1 MLPNTRASRALQRP
15 FVVARIRRDFQLL
28 PRYSCF
34 GTGISH
40 AQQTQS
46 SGVVRGAP
54 PPGEGAG
61 AVEDVVVVGAGVGG
75 LATAACLAR
84 IGLRVTVAAGKG
96 GAGGGRDITTTGE
109 KTKAAAESTDRSSSG
124 TGGSIDPGVGIW
136 THGLACLES
145 LGVLRQLESEGRYM
159 GEAGYRDTAGN
170 WLATPT
176 RPLQQWGAAPM
187 LRGEPCSDAFGGKS
201 EDARLGGGGE
211 GGSAS
216 VLFVRESKLMEA
228 LRSALPADT
237 KFVVGDVEDIN
248 WGRGARND
256 DAGVAGKSR
265 GTVSGRFCAAGAGDG
280 GWEADFDL
288 LVGADGRQS
297 FVRDRVVLA
306 PEAGATDGRRGD
318 AGRSVASTGA
328 VGRSEAAA
336 AGPRRRGYT
345 VYRGVCSSSSS
356 SSSSSRRSPEG
367 ASRMDEEGGWGLASF
382 QTWGPGLRFAS
393 VPLAGDARMWFA
405 TVEDGLVGADGGPAD
420 KDQHSPSCGGGGC
433 EGEQNHKNKRFLLE
447 TFGGWHAPVGSLLRA
462 TAEGSITREDA
473 RAMSRRGL
481 RDIAAAVGAARR
493 RSRGGGGGGG
503 GGGVVLVGDAAH
515 TLDPVLAQGAGLAL
529 EDAFFLAQHLK
540 DFNDRQNKKSAAVTV
555 GEAGDRLEEA
565 LSRYDEERLQR
576 ALLLSVLSDVSQAL
590 GQLRRPEWLVRARDS
605 TLARHIPAA
614 LSSRVF
620 DGLMGA
626 SLAGGLAGGAR
637 AAVAAAVGFGEK
649 WRFGGYGV
657 PKLW

>member
-1 MLPNTRASRALQRP
+1 MLPITRASTALQRP
-15 FVVARIRRDFQLL
+15 LVVARMRHDFQLL
-28 PRYSCF
+28 PRYSRF
-34 GTGISH
+34 GRGISH

-46 SGVVRGAP
+46 SRVVTGAP

-96 GAGGGRDITTTGE
+96 GAGGGRDIATTGE
-109 KTKAAAESTDRSSSG
+109 KTKAAAESMDRSSSA

-159 GEAGYRDTAGN
+159 GEAGYRDTTGN

-176 RPLQQWGAAPM
+176 RPLQEWGAAPM
-187 LRGEPCSDAFGGKS
+187 RRGEPCSDESCGKD
-201 EDARLGGGGE
+201 EDGRLGGGG
-211 GGSAS
+211 GAS

-237 KFVVGDVEDIN
+237 KFVDCDVEDIK
-248 WGRGARND
+248 WRCGASND
-256 DAGVAGKSR
+256 DAGVAGKSQ

-288 LVGADGRQS
+288 LVGADGPQS

-306 PEAGATDGRRGD
+306 AEAGATGGRRGD

-328 VGRSEAAA
+328 VGGSEAAA

-356 SSSSSRRSPEG
+356 RRSPEG
-367 ASRMDEEGGWGLASF
+367 ASRIDEKGGWGLASF

-393 VPLAGDARMWFA
+393 VPLAGDERTWFA

-420 KDQHSPSCGGGGC
+420 EGQPPPSCGGGG
-433 EGEQNHKNKRFLLE
+433 EGEKPHKDKGFLLE

-481 RDIAAAVGAARR
+481 RDIAAAAGAARR
-493 RSRGGGGGGG
+493 R
-503 GGGVVLVGDAAH
+503 
-515 TLDPVLAQGAGLAL
+515 
-529 EDAFFLAQHLK
+529 
-540 DFNDRQNKKSAAVTV
+540 
-555 GEAGDRLEEA
+555 
-565 LSRYDEERLQR
+565 
-576 ALLLSVLSDVSQAL
+576 
-590 GQLRRPEWLVRARDS
+590 
-605 TLARHIPAA
+605 
-614 LSSRVF
+614 
-620 DGLMGA
+620 
-626 SLAGGLAGGAR
+626 
-637 AAVAAAVGFGEK
+637 
-649 WRFGGYGV
+649 
-657 PKLW
+657 

>member
-1 MLPNTRASRALQRP
+1 MLPITRASTGLQRSL
-15 FVVARIRRDFQLL
+15 VVARMRHDFQLL
-28 PRYSCF
+28 PRYSRF

-40 AQQTQS
+40 AQQMQS
-46 SGVVRGAP
+46 SEVVTRAP

-96 GAGGGRDITTTGE
+96 GAGGGRDITTTGD
-109 KTKAAAESTDRSSSG
+109 KTKAAADSMNRSSSA

-159 GEAGYRDTAGN
+159 GEAGYRDTTGN

-176 RPLQQWGAAPM
+176 RPLQEWGAAPM
-187 LRGEPCSDAFGGKS
+187 RRGEPCSDDSGGKG
-201 EDARLGGGGE
+201 EDGRLGGEGRGG
-211 GGSAS
+211 GAS

-237 KFVVGDVEDIN
+237 KFVEGDVEDIK
-248 WGRGARND
+248 WGCGASND
-256 DAGVAGKSR
+256 DAGVAGKNR

-288 LVGADGRQS
+288 LVGADGPQS
-297 FVRDRVVLA
+297 FVRDRVVSA
-306 PEAGATDGRRGD
+306 AEAGATDGRRGD

-328 VGRSEAAA
+328 AGGSEAAV

-356 SSSSSRRSPEG
+356 SSSRPLPEG
-367 ASRMDEEGGWGLASF
+367 APWIDEEGGWGLASF

-393 VPLAGDARMWFA
+393 VPLAGDERMWFA
-405 TVEDGLVGADGGPAD
+405 TVEGGLVGADGGPTD
-420 KDQHSPSCGGGGC
+420 KDQQPPSCGGGG
-433 EGEQNHKNKRFLLE
+433 GESEKNRDNKSFLLE

-462 TAEGSITREDA
+462 TAERSITREDA

-481 RDIAAAVGAARR
+481 RDITAAAGAARR
-493 RSRGGGGGGG
+493 RSRGGG

-515 TLDPVLAQGAGLAL
+515 TLDPVLAQGAGVAL

-540 DFNDRQNKKSAAVTV
+540 DFNDRQNKKSAAVTA

-605 TLARHIPAA
+605 TLARYIPAA
-614 LSSRVF
+614 LSSRIF
-620 DGLMGA
+620 DGLMAA
-626 SLAGGLAGGAR
+626 SLAGGAR
-637 AAVAAAVGFGEK
+637 AATAAAVGFGEK
-649 WRFGGYGV
+649 RRFGGYRV

>member
-1 MLPNTRASRALQRP
+1 MLPITRASRALQRP
-15 FVVARIRRDFQLL
+15 LVVGRIRREFQLL
-28 PRYSCF
+28 PRYSSF

-40 AQQTQS
+40 AQQSQS
-46 SGVVRGAP
+46 SGAVRGAP

-109 KTKAAAESTDRSSSG
+109 KTKAAAESMDRSSRAI
-124 TGGSIDPGVGIW
+124 GGSIDPGVGIW

-145 LGVLRQLESEGRYM
+145 LGVLQQLESEGRYM

-176 RPLQQWGAAPM
+176 RPLQEWGGAPM
-187 LRGEPCSDAFGGKS
+187 RRGQPCSDESGGKS
-201 EDARLGGGGE
+201 EDGRLGGGGE
-211 GGSAS
+211 AGAGGGGAS

-228 LRSALPADT
+228 LRSVLPADT
-237 KFVVGDVEDIN
+237 KFVEGDAEDIN
-248 WGRGARND
+248 WGCGASND

-288 LVGADGRQS
+288 LVGADGPQS

-306 PEAGATDGRRGD
+306 AEAGATGGRRGD
-318 AGRSVASTGA
+318 AGCSVAGTGA
-328 VGRSEAAA
+328 VAGSEAAA

-356 SSSSSRRSPEG
+356 SRRSSEG
-367 ASRMDEEGGWGLASF
+367 APRIDEEGGWGLASF

-393 VPLAGDARMWFA
+393 VPLAGDERMWFA

-420 KDQHSPSCGGGGC
+420 KDQHFPSCGGGGGEG
-433 EGEQNHKNKRFLLE
+433 EGEQNHEKKRFLLE

-473 RAMSRRGL
+473 RAMSRQGL
-481 RDIAAAVGAARR
+481 RDIAAAASAARR
-493 RSRGGGGGGG
+493 RSRGGGG

-515 TLDPVLAQGAGLAL
+515 TLDPVLAQGAGVAL
-529 EDAFFLAQHLK
+529 EDAFFLAHHLK
-540 DFNDRQNKKSAAVTV
+540 DFNDRQNKRSAAVTA

-605 TLARHIPAA
+605 TLARYIPAT

-620 DGLMGA
+620 DGLMEA

-637 AAVAAAVGFGEK
+637 AAAAAAVGFVEK
-649 WRFGGYGV
+649 WRFGGYTV

>member
-1 MLPNTRASRALQRP
+1 MLPTTRASAALQRQLL
-15 FVVARIRRDFQLL
+15 VARMRHDFQLL
-28 PRYSCF
+28 PRYSRF

-40 AQQTQS
+40 AHPMQSS
-46 SGVVRGAP
+46 SGVVTGAS

-61 AVEDVVVVGAGVGG
+61 AVGDVVVVGAGVGG

-96 GAGGGRDITTTGE
+96 GAGGSRDIARTGE
-109 KTKAAAESTDRSSSG
+109 KTKTAGETIDRSSSA
-124 TGGSIDPGVGIW
+124 TGGRIDPGVGIW
-136 THGLACLES
+136 THGLTCLER

-159 GEAGYRDTAGN
+159 GEAGYRETAGN

-176 RPLQQWGAAPM
+176 QPLQEWGAAPM
-187 LRGEPCSDAFGGKS
+187 RRGQPCSDESGVKS
-201 EDARLGGGGE
+201 EDGRLGGGGE
-211 GGSAS
+211 AGAGGGGAS

-237 KFVVGDVEDIN
+237 KFVEGDVEDIN
-248 WGRGARND
+248 WGQGASND
-256 DAGVAGKSR
+256 DVGVAGKSR

-288 LVGADGRQS
+288 LVGADGPQS
-297 FVRDRVVLA
+297 FVRNRVVLA
-306 PEAGATDGRRGD
+306 AEAGATGGRRGG
-318 AGRSVASTGA
+318 AGRSVAGTGA
-328 VGRSEAAA
+328 VAGSEAAA

-345 VYRGVCSSSSS
+345 VYRGVCSSSG
-356 SSSSSRRSPEG
+356 SSSRRSPEG
-367 ASRMDEEGGWGLASF
+367 APRINEEGGWGLASF

-393 VPLAGDARMWFA
+393 VPLAGDERMWFA
-405 TVEDGLVGADGGPAD
+405 TVEDGLVGADGGSAD
-420 KDQHSPSCGGGGC
+420 KDQHSASSGGGD
-433 EGEQNHKNKRFLLE
+433 EGEQNHENKRFLLE
-447 TFGGWHAPVGSLLRA
+447 TFGGWHAPVGSLIRA
-462 TAEGSITREDA
+462 TSEGSITREDA

-481 RDIAAAVGAARR
+481 RDIAAANSAARW
-493 RSRGGGGGGG
+493 RSRGGG

-515 TLDPVLAQGAGLAL
+515 TLDPVLAQGAGVAL

-540 DFNDRQNKKSAAVTV
+540 DFNDRQNKKSTAVTA
-555 GEAGDRLEEA
+555 GEAGDRLEEV

-605 TLARHIPAA
+605 TLARYMPGA

-620 DGLMGA
+620 DGLMAA
-626 SLAGGLAGGAR
+626 SFAGGLAGGAR
-637 AAVAAAVGFGEK
+637 AAAAAAVGFGEK
-649 WRFGGYGV
+649 WRFGGYRV